1 MQIRPRHY
9 DPPASDAEQAAEW
22 ALCEASPLYFL
33 LAYCWVFNAT
43 EKAWIPFELW
53 PAQRWALVQLMRHQL
68 TIVLKAR
75 QLGFTWLILGYILWQ
90 MLFRPVATIGV
101 FSRTEDDASELLDIR
116 LKGMYSRLPAFM
128 RCRRVEI
135 DNVYHWK
142 LSNGSSAMAFATN
155 GGRGNTF
162 SYVLSDEAD
171 HQPNLGSFLEA
182 VKPTIDAGG
191 HMVMLSSSNKSS
203 PASLFKQIYRAAKQ
217 QLNEWHNLFLP
228 WHARPGRTVNWYA
241 AQKRDGLANTGSLDS
256 VHQEYPATD
265 TEALAPRTL
274 DKRIPGTWIEQN
286 YAELTPLPLPP
297 DAPSLPGLELYAL
310 PVAGVVY
317 PTPTIGSIYSSSPG
331 YDPIPGECYVI
342 GVDPA
347 EGNPTSD
354 DSSLTVMNRRTGEEV
369 AALAGKVQPQTIADY
384 AHAVGVYFNNADI
397 LVERNNH
404 GHAVLLQLSY
414 QTDCLVLD
422 GNDGRPG
429 WLSSVL
435 GKTVLYD
442 ALADAFRLGETTLH
456 SFATYVQIASI
467 EGNTLR
473 APVGFHDDRSDS
485 YALAHVARAISV
497 AVNRDPWDAPDSILQ
512 AFTGLR

>member
-9 DPPASDAEQAAEW
+9 DPPASDEEQAAEW

-90 MLFRPVATIGV
+90 MLFKPVATIGI
-101 FSRTEDDASELLDIR
+101 FSRTEDDAGELLDIR

-217 QLNEWHNLFLP
+217 RLNEWHNLFLP
-228 WHARPGRTVNWYA
+228 WHARPGRTVSWYA

-274 DKRIPGTWIEQN
+274 DKRIPGIWIEQN
-286 YAELTPLPLPP
+286 YVELTPLPLPP
-297 DAPSLPGLELYAL
+297 NAPSLPGLELYAL
-310 PVAGVVY
+310 PV
-317 PTPTIGSIYSSSPG
+317 
-331 YDPIPGECYVI
+331 PGEAYVI
-342 GVDPA
+342 GADPA

-354 DSSLTVMNRRTGEEV
+354 DSSLTVTNRRTGEEV

-384 AHAVGVYFNNADI
+384 AHLVGVYFNKADI

-414 QTDCLVLD
+414 QTDCLVLC

-429 WLSSVL
+429 WLSSAL

-497 AVNRDPWDAPDSILQ
+497 ASEGAKRDATQSQVVSRDAV
-512 AFTGLR
+512 AEMFG